1 MKNTPLMEKRERLQK
16 VMIETLQT
24 EIQTL
29 NHELQSILIDDMIT
43 AFYNRLNIMKKIQHN
58 Q

>member
-16 VMIETLQT
+16 VMMETLQT

-43 AFYNRLNIMKKIQHN
+43 AFINRLNVMKKIQHK